1 MPRSAGES
9 KQQPYNLEQ
18 VSLRELKLRNNET
31 ESAIKAVQ
39 ARINYMK
46 NKEERTVKKVMNVK
60 RKLTSLENVKA
71 KAREMKEVNQ
81 EVTM

>member
-1 MPRSAGES
+1 
-9 KQQPYNLEQ
+9 
-18 VSLRELKLRNNET
+18 
-31 ESAIKAVQ
+31 
-39 ARINYMK
+39 MK